1 MEFLPWR
8 TVDLD
13 GAFRVTAPESI
24 SEEVIQEVSNAV
36 TFRFRGDLNDVRLE
50 ILLTPP
56 WGWEECFLPHEQDD
70 APAQFLCRLISRST
84 GRRIVIPLEPDGLGL
99 WFAETAYTALLDG
112 EEIRAEALL
121 VRTRKT
127 EAPMDGFGCRRGQI
141 LGRSRIHTVRF
152 SSRSRSAEPL
162 FHLRWESFP
171 CGSSQQLF
179 RIFPGDPPT
188 IELNADVSA
197 PLRRLLMNRS
207 RRRNGGALLRDAL
220 FSSICATVWP
230 VLVST
235 ALHELESIATADP
248 SASPE
253 ETIDQLGGW
262 QRRLLALFAAGL
274 AGVDLEA
281 HSALPQLTVEL
292 KRPGGFTALM
302 LRLPVLIQQ
311 ETRLVKLAEAM
322 ADGAHL
328 PQEDELSGSA
338 RDLAT
343 EVEVDVA

>member
-24 SEEVIQEVSNAV
+24 AEEVIQEVSNAV
-36 TFRFRGDLNDVRLE
+36 TFRFRGDLSDVRLE

-56 WGWEECFLPHEQDD
+56 WGWEECFLPHEQED

-99 WFAETAYTALLDG
+99 WFSETSYTALLDG

-121 VRTRKT
+121 VRTRVP
-127 EAPMDGFGCRRGQI
+127 EAAMDGYGCLRGQI

-152 SSRSRSAEPL
+152 SGRTRSAEPL
-162 FHLRWESFP
+162 FHLRWEMFP
-171 CGSSQQLF
+171 TSCSHQLF
-179 RIFPGDPPT
+179 RILPGEPPT
-188 IELNADVSA
+188 IELNAAVSS
-197 PLRRLLMNRS
+197 PLRRLLMSRS

-220 FSSICATVWP
+220 FSSICASVWP

-235 ALHELESIATADP
+235 ALHELERIVTADP
-248 SASPE
+248 GAAPE
-253 ETIDQLGGW
+253 ESIDQLGAW

-274 AGVDLEA
+274 ARVDLEPHA
-281 HSALPQLTVEL
+281 ALPQLAVEL

-302 LRLPVLIQQ
+302 LRLPLLIQQ
-311 ETRLVKLAEAM
+311 ETRLVRLAEAM
-322 ADGAHL
+322 AEGAHVPL
-328 PQEDELSGSA
+328 DADPSSQASDISPET
-338 RDLAT
+338 R
-343 EVEVDVA
+343 VEVA

>member
-24 SEEVIQEVSNAV
+24 AEEVIQEVSNAV
-36 TFRFRGDLNDVRLE
+36 TFRFRGDLTDVRLE

-56 WGWEECFLPHEQDD
+56 WGWEECFLPHEQDEP
-70 APAQFLCRLISRST
+70 PAQFLCRMISRST
-84 GRRIVIPLEPDGLGL
+84 GRRIVIPLETDGLGL
-99 WFAETAYTALLDG
+99 WFAETSYTALLDG

-121 VRTRKT
+121 VRTH
-127 EAPMDGFGCRRGQI
+127 EAEASMDGFGCRHGQI

-152 SSRSRSAEPL
+152 SGRTRSAEPL
-162 FHLRWESFP
+162 FHLRWETFP
-171 CGSSQQLF
+171 SGSTQQLF
-179 RIFPGDPPT
+179 RILPGNTPT
-188 IELNADVSA
+188 IELNAAVST

-235 ALHELESIATADP
+235 ALHELEVIASADP

-253 ETIDQLGGW
+253 DVIEQLGGW

-281 HSALPQLTVEL
+281 HAALPRLADEV

-302 LRLPVLIQQ
+302 LRLPALIQQ
-311 ETRLVKLAEAM
+311 ETRLVRLAEAM
-322 ADGAHL
+322 AEGAHL
-328 PQEDELSGSA
+328 PMESEPSVPDS
-338 RDLAT
+338 DMT
-343 EVEVDVA
+343 PEVKVGVA

>member
-56 WGWEECFLPHEQDD
+56 WGWEECFSPHEQDD
-70 APAQFLCRLISRST
+70 PPAQFLCRLISRST

-99 WFAETAYTALLDG
+99 WFAETSYTARLDG

-152 SSRSRSAEPL
+152 CSRSRSAEPL
-162 FHLRWESFP
+162 IHLRWESFP
-171 CGSSQQLF
+171 CGCNQQLF
-179 RIFPGDPPT
+179 RILPGDPPT
-188 IELNADVSA
+188 IELNADVST

-253 ETIDQLGGW
+253 ETIEQLGGW

-274 AGVDLEA
+274 AGVDLQA
-281 HSALPQLTVEL
+281 HAALPQLTVEL
-292 KRPGGFTALM
+292 KRPSGFTALM
-302 LRLPVLIQQ
+302 LRLPALIQQ

>member
-24 SEEVIQEVSNAV
+24 AEDVIQEVRNAV
-36 TFRFRGDLNDVRLE
+36 TFRFRGDLSDVRLE

-70 APAQFLCRLISRST
+70 PPAQFLCRLISRST
-84 GRRIVIPLEPDGLGL
+84 GRRIVIPLEPDGFGL
-99 WFAETAYTALLDG
+99 WFAETSYTALLDG

-121 VRTRKT
+121 VRTR
-127 EAPMDGFGCRRGQI
+127 EAQAPSDGFGCRRGQI

-152 SSRSRSAEPL
+152 SGRSRSAEPL
-162 FHLRWESFP
+162 FHLCWEAFP
-171 CGSSQQLF
+171 SGRSQQMF
-179 RIFPGDPPT
+179 RILPGEPPT
-188 IELNADVSA
+188 IELNAAVST

-235 ALHELESIATADP
+235 ALHELEVIAAADP
-248 SASPE
+248 CADPE
-253 ETIDQLGGW
+253 EAIEQLGGW
-262 QRRLLALFAAGL
+262 QRRLLALFATGL
-274 AGVDLEA
+274 AGVDLEP
-281 HSALPQLTVEL
+281 HVALPQLANEL

-302 LRLPVLIQQ
+302 LRLPALIQQ
-311 ETRLVKLAEAM
+311 ETRLVRLAEAM
-322 ADGAHL
+322 AEGAHL
-328 PQEDELSGSA
+328 SMESEPSGTGS
-338 RDLAT
+338 DMDT
-343 EVEVDVA
+343 EVKVGVA

>member
-56 WGWEECFLPHEQDD
+56 WGWEECLLPHEQDD
-70 APAQFLCRLISRST
+70 PPAQFLCRLISRST

-152 SSRSRSAEPL
+152 SSQSRYAEPL
-162 FHLRWESFP
+162 VNLRWESCP

-179 RIFPGDPPT
+179 RILPGDPPT

-253 ETIDQLGGW
+253 ETIEQLGGW

-274 AGVDLEA
+274 AGVDLDA
-281 HSALPQLTVEL
+281 HAALPQLTVEL
-292 KRPGGFTALM
+292 KRPGGFTTLM

-311 ETRLVKLAEAM
+311 ETRLVKLAEAL

-328 PQEDELSGSA
+328 PQEGELSGSA

>member
-24 SEEVIQEVSNAV
+24 AEEVIQEVSNAV
-36 TFRFRGDLNDVRLE
+36 IFRFRGELSEVRLE

-56 WGWEECFLPHEQDD
+56 WGWEECFLPYEQDD
-70 APAQFLCRLISRST
+70 PPAQFLCRLISRST
-84 GRRIVIPLEPDGLGL
+84 GRRSVIPMEPDGLGL
-99 WFAETAYTALLDG
+99 WFAETSYTALLDG

-121 VRTRKT
+121 VRTC
-127 EAPMDGFGCRRGQI
+127 ESQAPMDGFGCRRGQI

-152 SSRSRSAEPL
+152 SGRSRSAEPL
-162 FHLRWESFP
+162 FHLRWETFP
-171 CGSSQQLF
+171 SGSSQQLF
-179 RIFPGDPPT
+179 RIIPGEPPA
-188 IELNADVSA
+188 IELNAALST

-207 RRRNGGALLRDAL
+207 RRRNGGALLRDSL

-235 ALHELESIATADP
+235 ALHELEGITKADP

-253 ETIDQLGGW
+253 EVVEQLACW
-262 QRRLLALFAAGL
+262 QRRLLGLFAAGL

-281 HSALPQLTVEL
+281 HAALPQLANEL

-302 LRLPVLIQQ
+302 LRLPALIQQ
-311 ETRLVKLAEAM
+311 ETRLVRLAEAM
-322 ADGAHL
+322 AEGAHL
-328 PQEDELSGSA
+328 PMESELSSTA
-338 RDLAT
+338 SDMAA
-343 EVEVDVA
+343 EVKVDVA